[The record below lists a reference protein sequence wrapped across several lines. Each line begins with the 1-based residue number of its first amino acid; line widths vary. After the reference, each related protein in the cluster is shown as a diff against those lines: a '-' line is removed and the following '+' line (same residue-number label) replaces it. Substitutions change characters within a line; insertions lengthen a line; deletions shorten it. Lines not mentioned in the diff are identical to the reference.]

1 MLDNKIEIILKT
13 EGRNPR
19 KKLTKEEKIAQDTND
34 LLEGGV
40 GIAANL
46 PVIGEPI
53 GQFTGIINKG
63 TSLVKTLSAGGV
75 AATLGWAG
83 LAVAAVSFAYNT
95 TKEYVQN
102 KRQSDELQRRAGFR
116 R

>member
-13 EGRNPR
+13 EGRKPR
-19 KKLTKEEKIAQDTND
+19 KTLTKEEKLAQETND

-63 TSLVKTLSAGGV
+63 TSLVKTLAAGGV
-75 AATLGWAG
+75 ASTLGWAG
-83 LAVAAVSFAYNT
+83 LAVAALSFAHST
-95 TKEYVQN
+95 AKEYVQN
-102 KRQSDELQRRAGFR
+102 KRQAEELQRRAGFR